1 MTKKIDSKA
10 VGLDIGLLIGRFF
23 MDTEDL
29 HYGYWPDDKTA
40 TPQNIAEAQHRHSQL
55 IIDHI
60 PDRVERILDVG
71 SGSGN
76 LAMKLMDLGYEVD
89 CVLPSEFL
97 AENIRK
103 KLGEKGHIHVCG
115 FEDLITTQQYD
126 LILFSE
132 SFQYVKLGLSI
143 NKIVDMLPIDGH
155 LLICDFF
162 KKDIPGKSPLG
173 GGHKWKN
180 FEKKI
185 KSVPLTNM
193 TDIDITEETA
203 PTNDLLNKFITQVLE
218 PIKSITGE
226 YLESNYSKLTGF
238 LKWKYDK
245 RLKKINRV
253 YFRGQLTGENFIKY
267 KTYRLLLFK
276 KYSA

>member
-40 TPQNIAEAQHRHSQL
+40 TAQNFAEAQYRHSKL
-55 IIDHI
+55 IIDNI
-60 PDRVERILDVG
+60 PEGVKSILDVG

-76 LAMKLMDLGYEVD
+76 LAKKLLGLGYEVD

-103 KLGEKGHIHVCG
+103 KLGNQSTIHVCE
-115 FEDLITTQQYD
+115 FEDLDADKTYD
-126 LILFSE
+126 MILFSE
-132 SFQYVKLGLSI
+132 SFQYVKLGFSI
-143 NKIVDMLPIDGH
+143 DKIVEMLPDSGH

-162 KKDIPGKSPLG
+162 RKDLPGKSPLG
-173 GGHKWKN
+173 GGHKWKS
-180 FEKKI
+180 FDDKI
-185 KSVPLTNM
+185 SSSSLNKL

-203 PTNDLLNKFITQVLE
+203 PTNDLLDKFVTEVLE
-218 PIKSITGE
+218 PIKTMSGE
-226 YLESNYSKLTGF
+226 YLESNYPKLTGF
-238 LKWKYDK
+238 LNWKYEK
-245 RLKKINRV
+245 RLAKINRV
-253 YFRGQLTGENFIKY
+253 YFTGQLTGANFIKY
-267 KTYRLLLFK
+267 KTYRLLLFQK
-276 KYSA
+276 

>member
-10 VGLDIGLLIGRFF
+10 IGLDIGLLIGRFF
-23 MDTEDL
+23 MNTEDL

-40 TPQNIAEAQHRHSQL
+40 TAQNFAEAQRRHSQL

-60 PDRVERILDVG
+60 PDGVKCILDVG

-76 LAMKLMDLGYEVD
+76 LAKKLLDLGYEVD

-103 KLGEKGHIHVCG
+103 KLGDKGHVHVCG
-115 FEDLITTQQYD
+115 FEDLITEQQYD

-132 SFQYVKLGLSI
+132 SFQYVKLGFSI
-143 NKIVDMLPIDGH
+143 DKVVEMLPDGGY

-162 KKDIPGKSPLG
+162 KKNTPGKSPLG
-173 GGHKWKN
+173 GGHKWTA

-185 KSVPLTNM
+185 ASVPLTKM

-203 PTNDLLNKFITQVLE
+203 PTNDLLDKFVTQVLG
-218 PIKSITGE
+218 PIKSMTGE
-226 YLESNYSKLTGF
+226 YLDSNYPKLLRF
-238 LKWKYDK
+238 MKWKYEK

-253 YFRGQLTGENFIKY
+253 YFTGQQTGENFIKY

-276 KYSA
+276 K

>member
-40 TPQNIAEAQHRHSQL
+40 TAQNFAEAQYRHSKL
-55 IIDHI
+55 IIDNI
-60 PDRVERILDVG
+60 PEGVKSILDVG

-76 LAMKLMDLGYEVD
+76 LAKKLLDLGYEVD

-103 KLGEKGHIHVCG
+103 KLGNQSTVHVCE
-115 FEDLITTQQYD
+115 FEDLDADKTYD
-126 LILFSE
+126 MILFSE
-132 SFQYVKLGLSI
+132 SFQYVKLGFSI
-143 NKIVDMLPIDGH
+143 DKIVEMLPDSGH

-162 KKDIPGKSPLG
+162 RKDLPGKSPLG
-173 GGHKWKN
+173 GGHKWKS
-180 FEKKI
+180 FDDKI
-185 KSVPLTNM
+185 SSSSLNKL

-203 PTNDLLNKFITQVLE
+203 PTNDLLDKFVTEVLE
-218 PIKSITGE
+218 PIKTMSGE
-226 YLESNYSKLTGF
+226 YLESNYPKLTGF
-238 LKWKYDK
+238 LNWKYEK
-245 RLKKINRV
+245 RLAKINRV
-253 YFRGQLTGENFIKY
+253 YFTGQLTGANFIKY
-267 KTYRLLLFK
+267 KTYRLLLFQK
-276 KYSA
+276 

>member
-40 TPQNIAEAQHRHSQL
+40 TAQNFAEAQYRHSKL
-55 IIDHI
+55 IIDNI
-60 PDRVERILDVG
+60 PEGVKSILDVG

-76 LAMKLMDLGYEVD
+76 LAKKLLGLDYEVD

-103 KLGEKGHIHVCG
+103 KLGNQSTVHVCE
-115 FEDLITTQQYD
+115 FEDFDADKTYD
-126 LILFSE
+126 MILFSE
-132 SFQYVKLGLSI
+132 SFQYVKLGFSI
-143 NKIVDMLPIDGH
+143 DKIVEMLPDSGH

-162 KKDIPGKSPLG
+162 RKDLPGKSPLG
-173 GGHKWKN
+173 GGHKWKS
-180 FEKKI
+180 FDDKI
-185 KSVPLTNM
+185 SSSSLNKL

-203 PTNDLLNKFITQVLE
+203 PTNDLLDKFVTEVLE
-218 PIKSITGE
+218 PIKTMSGE
-226 YLESNYSKLTGF
+226 YLESNYPKLTGF
-238 LKWKYDK
+238 LNWKYEK
-245 RLKKINRV
+245 RLVKINRV
-253 YFRGQLTGENFIKY
+253 YFTGQLTGSNFIKY
-267 KTYRLLLFK
+267 KTYRLLLFQK
-276 KYSA
+276 